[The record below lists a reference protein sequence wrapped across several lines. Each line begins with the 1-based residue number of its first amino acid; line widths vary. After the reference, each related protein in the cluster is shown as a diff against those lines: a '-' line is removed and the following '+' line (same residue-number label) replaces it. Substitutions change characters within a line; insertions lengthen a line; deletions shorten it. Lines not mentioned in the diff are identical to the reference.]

1 MGRIAP
7 ALKRSQ
13 LLGKAGPQEI
23 HSPIFPVMTLE
34 PLERRILVRRVLCS
48 VRTRFALA
56 SER

>member
-13 LLGKAGPQEI
+13 LLCKAGPQEI

-34 PLERRILVRRVLCS
+34 RRILVRLVLCS